1 MGDVARPADDAAV
14 AEVLREAAAAGR
26 QVVARG
32 GGTKPGYGLPAP
44 EDALVLETTELAS
57 AVALE
62 HGDFV
67 CVVQAGMPLA
77 ALQEALA
84 EDREH
89 RQRLMLDPPHG
100 EAQTIGGI
108 VAANASGPLRH
119 RYGAPR
125 DLVLGVRFVTG
136 DGTAARAG
144 GRVVKNVAGYDLAKV
159 LCGSL
164 GSLAVLTE
172 IALKLHPLP
181 AATATVVLEDAT
193 PATAAAFV
201 SALRTAPVA
210 AGAVEAAWPERIVA
224 VRIEAASAS
233 SAAEQARHAC
243 SVAAG
248 ARTLAEDDA
257 DALWRDHARR
267 PWDGD
272 GVVAGVGVPPAA
284 LAPLVAVAER
294 HSASLALRA
303 AVGVGEVRLPGDADA
318 VLAFRA
324 AVEALGGHVLL
335 HRAPPD
341 LARRALP
348 SHDPVALE
356 LMRAV
361 KHRLDP
367 HGTLPHRL
375 FTPALAG
382 AGA

>member
-1 MGDVARPADDAAV
+1 VEALRVAAQ
-14 AEVLREAAAAGR
+14 AGR
-26 QVVARG
+26 TVVVRG

-44 EDALVLETTELAS
+44 ADALVLETAGMAA

-77 ALQEALA
+77 ALQAALA

-100 EAQTIGGI
+100 DAQTIGGI
-108 VAANASGPLRH
+108 VATNACGPLRH

-136 DGTAARAG
+136 DGTVARAG
-144 GRVVKNVAGYDLAKV
+144 GRVVKNVAGYDLAKL

-164 GSLAVLTE
+164 GSLAVVTE
-172 IALKLHPLP
+172 VALKLHPLP
-181 AATATVVLEDAT
+181 VATATVVLADAT
-193 PATAAAFV
+193 PAAAAAFV
-201 SALRTAPVA
+201 AALRTAPIA
-210 AGAVEAAWPERIVA
+210 AGAVEAAWPERQVA
-224 VRIEAASAS
+224 VRIEAASAA
-233 SAAEQARHAC
+233 SAGEQARRAC
-243 SVAAG
+243 ALAAG
-248 ARTLAEDDA
+248 ARTLAEDEA
-257 DALWRDHARR
+257 DAFWRAHARR

-303 AVGVGEVRLPGDADA
+303 AVGVGEVRLPGDADG

-335 HRAPPD
+335 HRAPAE

-348 SHDPVALE
+348 AHDAVALD

-361 KHRLDP
+361 KERLDP
-367 HGTLPHRL
+367 HGALPHRL
-375 FTPALAG
+375 FAPALAG